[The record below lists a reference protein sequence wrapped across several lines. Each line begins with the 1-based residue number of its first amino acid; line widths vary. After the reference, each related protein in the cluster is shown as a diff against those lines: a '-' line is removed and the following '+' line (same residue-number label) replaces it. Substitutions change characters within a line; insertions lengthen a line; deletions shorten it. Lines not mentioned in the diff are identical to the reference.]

1 MSKENSLEKYT
12 MAVNAIEAHK
22 EAHQAVFK
30 EHERLLMN
38 LIDTENELRDEVA
51 TDGSGVENSQF
62 KVVVI
67 PQTQRVYDEDKLHQL
82 LNATQFASVVNDVQR
97 SPRIS
102 IKPIK

>member
-1 MSKENSLEKYT
+1 MSKENALEKYT
-12 MAVNAIEAHK
+12 MAVNAIEEHK
-22 EAHQAVFK
+22 KANQSVFK

-38 LIDTENELRDEVA
+38 LIDIENELRDDVA

-67 PQTQRVYDEDKLHQL
+67 PQTQ
-82 LNATQFASVVNDVQR
+82 FASVVNDVQR